1 MLLEFRFGTSSLD
14 DRMRRVLNCGKTT
27 TVFLVF
33 LFVCFVFF
41 PLQKREVGSSIFPQC
56 FTSPDLAAM

>member
-41 PLQKREVGSSIFPQC
+41 FSFAKERGWFFYFPAV
-56 FTSPDLAAM
+56 FHIS